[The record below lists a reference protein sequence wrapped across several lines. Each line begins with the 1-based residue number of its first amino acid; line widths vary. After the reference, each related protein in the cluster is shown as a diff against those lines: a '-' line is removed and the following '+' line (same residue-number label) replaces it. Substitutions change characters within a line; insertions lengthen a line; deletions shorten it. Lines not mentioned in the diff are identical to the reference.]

1 MSNFILTRFLKWIG
15 AKFDGKK
22 SYIGAIG
29 KIVMGLMGLA
39 LIMFPDALSPL
50 GLPEL
55 SFDESLSLILGGYAV
70 FSGIQ
75 GAGQRAAIDKVKK

>member
-15 AKFDGKK
+15 GKFDGKK

-39 LIMFPDALSPL
+39 LIMFPDA
-50 GLPEL
+50 
-55 SFDESLSLILGGYAV
+55 
-70 FSGIQ
+70 
-75 GAGQRAAIDKVKK
+75 

>member
-1 MSNFILTRFLKWIG
+1 MTGKLLTNLLRWLG
-15 AKFDGKK
+15 TRLDGKK

-39 LIMFPDALSPL
+39 MIMFPDALSSL

-75 GAGQRAAIDKVKK
+75 GAGQRAAIDKVEK

>member
-39 LIMFPDALSPL
+39 MIMFPDALSSL

-75 GAGQRAAIDKVKK
+75 GAGQRAAIGKVKK